1 MIEIFFNKSFIKQY
15 KKLPQKTQ
23 NQFRKRLD
31 LFRVDR
37 RNRLLNLHKVDRR
50 GDMFVSMNVTG
61 DYRALFLWEG
71 KEKARFYQIG
81 THSQLYG

>member
-15 KKLPQKTQ
+15 KKLSQKIR
-23 NQFRKRLD
+23 NQFKERLQ
-31 LFRVDR
+31 LFRVDQ

-50 GDMFVSMNVTG
+50 GEVYISMNVTG

-71 KEKARFYQIG
+71 RARVRFYQIG